1 MALRVWPND
10 TLTAKAAQK
19 RMRDS
24 YLNAV
29 KAYIFKK
36 NPANPLKSIVDIG
49 CSVGVSTFY
58 LADAFRQAKNIYGF
72 DLSPYFLAVAK
83 LRQSSSD
90 LITGDFEEAMLER
103 IRWIHGKAEQTCFQT
118 NEMDLVSVSFLLHEL
133 PQAPSNNI
141 FKELYRITKPGG
153 IIALTDNNPRSPVI
167 QNLPPIL
174 FTLMKSTEPWSD
186 EYYVYNVEGSLEATG
201 FVNVETLST
210 DPRHRTIIAMKPFE

>member
-1 MALRVWPND
+1 MALRVWPNEI
-10 TLTAKAAQK
+10 LTAKMAQR
-19 RMRDS
+19 RMRNS
-24 YLNAV
+24 YLDAV
-29 KAYIFKK
+29 KAYISK
-36 NPANPLKSIVDIG
+36 NSRTNPLKSIVDIG

-58 LADAFRQAKNIYGF
+58 LADAFHQAKNIYGF

-83 LRQSSSD
+83 LRQSNRD
-90 LITGDFEEAMLER
+90 WITGDFKEARLDR
-103 IRWIHGKAEQTCFQT
+103 ISWVHGKAEQTDFQT

-153 IIALTDNNPRSPVI
+153 VISLTDNNPRSPVI

-186 EYYVYNVEGSLEATG
+186 EYYVYDVERALEATG
-201 FVNVETLST
+201 FINIETLST
-210 DPRHRTIIAMKPFE
+210 DPRHRTIVAMKPVK